1 MSPPLRTPST
11 LHPSAAHTYV
21 FGSFASF
28 ASRCLFSAIA
38 ASSTPLTAS
47 KSGARSVA
55 SLFSLSSRRGFL
67 LSTSREPRKAAAPAT
82 SAEPRPSPSQ
92 VDPAG
97 TIDDRYPAASAVHLP
112 SSRPRVPSRHLATH
126 RRRLGVPQAGV
137 APELRTA
144 FVHYN
149 GVVDAL
155 RAQHPGWPRA
165 FSSPSPPVYKI
176 VPIDGA
182 GLGMV
187 ATADI
192 TAGEVIVRERPL
204 LLSPKALPTQDREA
218 LARLTVGLVQFM
230 NPENRRAFYALKNC
244 KGKTMPT
251 EEDGIINT
259 NSFMCGPFPTYEGR
273 YCGVARECSRAN
285 HSPNAKHCFDPA
297 TLTQSLR
304 AFRDIRAGE
313 EITVSYI
320 DFYLPSEKRKEE
332 LKRRYFFDCKC
343 AACRLTGQARQQSDT
358 ARAFVNACAG
368 DAMIAKV
375 EEAFEEWLATGAR
388 RTAPF
393 MLSPGVTQ
401 LDPFGMAE
409 VLWDTMVREGCYNRG
424 LWEPLLTRLV
434 KGYAVLENAE
444 RVRFYATKA
453 AQLRTL

>member
-1 MSPPLRTPST
+1 M
-11 LHPSAAHTYV
+11 
-21 FGSFASF
+21 
-28 ASRCLFSAIA
+28 
-38 ASSTPLTAS
+38 
-47 KSGARSVA
+47 
-55 SLFSLSSRRGFL
+55 RRGFL
-67 LSTSREPRKAAAPAT
+67 LSTPREPRKAAP
-82 SAEPRPSPSQ
+82 AEPRPSSSSKPSEQ
-92 VDPAG
+92 ENKSTAQ
-97 TIDDRYPAASAVHLP
+97 
-112 SSRPRVPSRHLATH
+112 VPSTTVIPLPARYIFRPLDPEYPPDIWQRT
-126 RRRLGVPQAGV
+126 VDVSEFPQAGV
-137 APELRTA
+137 PPEQRTV

-155 RAQHPGWPRA
+155 RAQHPGWPQA

-218 LARLTVGLVQFM
+218 LACLTVGLVQFM

-285 HSPNAKHCFDPA
+285 HSCSPNAKHCFDPA

-332 LKRRYFFDCKC
+332 LKRRYFFDCRC

-358 ARAFVNACAG
+358 ARAFVNACGG

-375 EEAFEEWLATGAR
+375 EAAFEEWLAAGAQ
-388 RTAPF
+388 RTAPVV
-393 MLSPGVTQ
+393 LSPGLTQ

-453 AQLRTL
+453 AQLRTLYTEEDGGWRAVADNPRQTEWWAKLGAKRIR